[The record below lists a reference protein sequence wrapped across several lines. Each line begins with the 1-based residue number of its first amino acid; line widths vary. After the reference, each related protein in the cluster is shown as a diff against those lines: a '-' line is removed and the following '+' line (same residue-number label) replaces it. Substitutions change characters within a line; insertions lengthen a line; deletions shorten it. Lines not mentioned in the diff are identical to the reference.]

1 MLCAWRNVGWH
12 YAGDAIHFALRASSL
27 AVNLPLGTYL
37 KIGLEKQDAL
47 LWRLS
52 GNLSN
57 SCSAMNNKSTTK
69 PGPSKAPGEV
79 ADTSASAQSG
89 SLAKSS
95 LTVSLMTLV
104 SRCFGLARD
113 MVIAYFFGAAAGAD
127 AFFLAFRIPNFF
139 RRIFAEGAFSQAF
152 VPILADY
159 KANRSEVELHDLV
172 NRVAGTLGMSLLV
185 LTILGVLGAE
195 WVIKAFAAGYIYN
208 NELEKLRLATD
219 MLRLTF
225 PYLLLISMTAFSGAV
240 LNTFGR
246 FAVPAFTPV
255 LLNLSLILS
264 AICLRPWLAEP
275 VMALAWGVLIAGVAQ
290 LSFQLPFL
298 ASLKLL
304 PRPKTAF
311 RDPGVRRILVLML
324 PAVIGASASQINLL
338 VDTLL
343 ASFLETGSLSWLYY
357 SDRLLELP
365 LALFGIAIA
374 TVILPGLSREHARQA
389 PAEFSDTL
397 HWSIR
402 LVLIFGIPASVALV
416 FLSDELI
423 ATLFYQGAMTR
434 RDLSMS
440 GLALAAYGAGL
451 LGHMLIK
458 VLVTGYFARQDM
470 ASPVRFGLI
479 SLGTNLLLN
488 VTLIWFL
495 QHVGLALAT
504 SLSAFIN
511 ASLLFRGLVRQKVLL
526 ASSAEPVLIKV
537 LISVLCMGICLYL
550 ITPDL
555 EWWLGRT
562 FLPRLATMLLI
573 CTAGAITYAL
583 ALFVLGINM
592 RRLVR

>member
-1 MLCAWRNVGWH
+1 M
-12 YAGDAIHFALRASSL
+12 D
-27 AVNLPLGTYL
+27 
-37 KIGLEKQDAL
+37 
-47 LWRLS
+47 
-52 GNLSN
+52 
-57 SCSAMNNKSTTK
+57 NKSTTK
-69 PGPSKAPGEV
+69 HGLSKAPGPSKAPGKA
-79 ADTSASAQSG
+79 ADTSAAHESG

-113 MVIAYFFGAAAGAD
+113 MVIAYFFGAGAGAD
-127 AFFLAFRIPNFF
+127 TFFLAFRIPNFF

-159 KANRSEVELHDLV
+159 KANKSAVDLRDLV
-172 NRVAGTLGMSLLV
+172 NRVAGTLGMTLLV
-185 LTILGVLGAE
+185 LTLLGVLGAE

-208 NELEKLRLATD
+208 NELEKLRVATN

-264 AICLRPWLAEP
+264 AIFLRPWLAEP

-298 ASLKLL
+298 ASLQLL

-311 RDPGVRRILVLML
+311 RDPGVKRILILML

-374 TVILPGLSREHARQA
+374 TVILPGLSREHAQQSPTA
-389 PAEFSDTL
+389 FSDTL
-397 HWSIR
+397 HWSIK

-416 FLSDELI
+416 FLSEELL
-423 ATLFYQGAMTR
+423 ATLFYHGEMTR

-440 GLALAAYGAGL
+440 GLALAAYGTGL

-470 ASPVRFGLI
+470 ATPVRFGLI
-479 SLGTNLLLN
+479 SLGTNLILN
-488 VTLIWFL
+488 LTLIWFL

-511 ASLLFRGLVRQKVLL
+511 AGLLFRGLVRQKVLL
-526 ASSAEPVLIKV
+526 ASAAEPVLIKV
-537 LISVLCMGICLYL
+537 LISALCMGICLYL

-555 EWWLGRT
+555 EWWLSRD
-562 FLPRLATMLLI
+562 FLPRLAVMLLI
-573 CTAGAITYAL
+573 CTAGAITYGL
-583 ALFVLGINM
+583 ALLVLGINM